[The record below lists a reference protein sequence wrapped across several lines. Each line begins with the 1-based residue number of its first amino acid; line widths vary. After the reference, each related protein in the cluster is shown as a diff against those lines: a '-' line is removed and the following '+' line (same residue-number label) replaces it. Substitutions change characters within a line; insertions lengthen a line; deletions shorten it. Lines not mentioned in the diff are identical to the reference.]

1 MTISI
6 INYGC
11 GNIGSI
17 VNMLKHICVEAEVIS
32 EAKQINKASKIILP
46 GVGKWDS
53 GVQHL
58 RESGILGAL
67 EQRVLSDRIP
77 ILGICLGMQL
87 LFTKSAESI
96 DQNVHGLNLIQGKV
110 IKLKID
116 KKNNIFVPHVG
127 WNSVY
132 KNNQGENDFWK
143 IENED
148 DTFYFANSYIVEP
161 INSKIIKYFFNHG
174 RDYPAIIQ
182 DKNIFATQFHPE
194 KSQNG
199 MKILKRFCEL

>member
-1 MTISI
+1 MKKTCIIDYSINNIASISKALDK
-6 INYGC
+6 INQKY
-11 GNIGSI
+11 
-17 VNMLKHICVEAEVIS
+17 EVIES
-32 EAKQINKASKIILP
+32 GKSLKYFSNIILP
-46 GVGKWDS
+46 GVGSFDK
-53 GVQHL
+53 
-58 RESGILGAL
+58 GIDELKKRNFYKEL
-67 EQRVLSDRIP
+67 INLPETKF

-87 LFTKSAESI
+87 LFTKSEESI

-161 INSKIIKYFFNHG
+161 IDSKIIKYFFNHG

>member
-1 MTISI
+1 MKKTCIIDYSINNIASISKALDK
-6 INYGC
+6 INQKY
-11 GNIGSI
+11 
-17 VNMLKHICVEAEVIS
+17 EVIES
-32 EAKQINKASKIILP
+32 GKSLKYFSNIILP
-46 GVGKWDS
+46 GVGSFDK
-53 GVQHL
+53 
-58 RESGILGAL
+58 GIDELKKRNFYKEL
-67 EQRVLSDRIP
+67 INLPETKF

-87 LFTKSAESI
+87 LFTKSEESI

-148 DTFYFANSYIVEP
+148 DAFYFANSYIVEP

>member
-1 MTISI
+1 MKKTCIIDYSINNIASISKALDK
-6 INYGC
+6 INQKY
-11 GNIGSI
+11 
-17 VNMLKHICVEAEVIS
+17 EVIES
-32 EAKQINKASKIILP
+32 GKSLKYFSNIILP
-46 GVGKWDS
+46 GVGSFDK
-53 GVQHL
+53 
-58 RESGILGAL
+58 GIDELKKRNFYKEL
-67 EQRVLSDRIP
+67 INLPETKF

-110 IKLKID
+110 INLKID

>member
-1 MTISI
+1 MKKTCIIDYSINNIASISKALDK
-6 INYGC
+6 INQKY
-11 GNIGSI
+11 
-17 VNMLKHICVEAEVIS
+17 EVIES
-32 EAKQINKASKIILP
+32 GKSLKYFSNIILP
-46 GVGKWDS
+46 GVGSFDK
-53 GVQHL
+53 
-58 RESGILGAL
+58 GIDELKKRNFYKEL
-67 EQRVLSDRIP
+67 INLPDTKF

-87 LFTKSAESI
+87 LFTKSEESI

>member
-1 MTISI
+1 MKKTCIIDYSINNIASISKALDK
-6 INYGC
+6 INQKY
-11 GNIGSI
+11 
-17 VNMLKHICVEAEVIS
+17 EVIES
-32 EAKQINKASKIILP
+32 GKSLKYFSNIILP
-46 GVGKWDS
+46 GVGSFDK
-53 GVQHL
+53 
-58 RESGILGAL
+58 GIDELKKRNFYKEL
-67 EQRVLSDRIP
+67 INLPETKF

>member
-1 MTISI
+1 MKKTCIIDYSINNIASISKALDK
-6 INYGC
+6 INQKY
-11 GNIGSI
+11 
-17 VNMLKHICVEAEVIS
+17 EVIES
-32 EAKQINKASKIILP
+32 GKSLKYFSNIILP
-46 GVGKWDS
+46 GVGSFDK
-53 GVQHL
+53 
-58 RESGILGAL
+58 GIDELKKRNFYKEL
-67 EQRVLSDRIP
+67 INLPETKF

-87 LFTKSAESI
+87 LFTKSEESI